1 MGLVKRVKQLT
12 QMVIQLSKTQS
23 NTFNLL
29 GKGQVVILKQMG
41 LSREEACERLG
52 IPMPAPVTKLP
63 PEKQL
68 PAPTAFDMAAL
79 EAALAKSLSLEQL
92 DLFLNKKTVVFQAVF
107 GARNGGCSKNPRIR
121 A

>member
-1 MGLVKRVKQLT
+1 MGLVKRVEQLT

-68 PAPTAFDMAAL
+68 PAPTAFDMAAF
-79 EAALAKSLSLEQL
+79 EAALAKSLSLEE
-92 DLFLNKKTVVFQAVF
+92 FTKPAFEKALNTPQADA
-107 GARNGGCSKNPRIR
+107 GLPTLEKEII
-121 A
+121 